1 MSAPNGFCSA
11 KRRAR
16 GRRDVNVDFA
26 TGLRQRSSVNRM
38 SYALGGVEKR
48 DIRVVPYDP
57 DWPMRFEQERARI
70 ADALGPVARR
80 IDHIGSTSVPGLAAK
95 PIIDIELSVPDVP
108 DEAAYLDQLLAT
120 GYRLRVREPGHLM
133 VRTPTLDVHVH
144 ICAAGSD
151 WERRHLLFRDWL
163 RTDATDRAAYAA
175 LKVELA
181 SREWPDMNA
190 YAAAKG
196 ALISEITV
204 RAKQWARSTG
214 LTF

>member
-1 MSAPNGFCSA
+1 MQ
-11 KRRAR
+11 K
-16 GRRDVNVDFA
+16 
-26 TGLRQRSSVNRM
+26 TGDMVELI
-38 SYALGGVEKR
+38 GGVEKR

-95 PIIDIELSVPDVP
+95 PIIDIDLSVPDVA
-108 DEAAYLDQLLAT
+108 DEAAYLDQLLAA

-133 VRTPTLDVHVH
+133 VRTPTLDVQVH
-144 ICAAGSD
+144 ICASGSE

-181 SREWPDMNA
+181 SREWPDMNG

-204 RAKQWARSTG
+204 RAEQWARSTG
-214 LTF
+214 RQP